1 MPQHACLRLQFCD
14 RHLKMKTSQ
23 RRIKDKAAKNK
34 KILNNAER
42 QAFFVQTD
50 KKIKDQLQTISINQ
64 LLNRTSNWRTK

>member
-1 MPQHACLRLQFCD
+1 MPQHACLRLQFCN

-50 KKIKDQLQTISINQ
+50 KKIKDQL
-64 LLNRTSNWRTK
+64 